1 MMTSDSRN
9 NSQLRVIGAG
19 VAGSI
24 MAYLATMNGLAV
36 ETYDISSSYTKPC
49 GEAFPLWLLG
59 VLDKW
64 NVPRPPIH
72 DRIHVF
78 KIYDENLNMIRVI
91 ESKEPV
97 WAIIDKA
104 AWINKIRDMVGIKT
118 IREQIKCSSDI
129 NGNVLF
135 FDARGPFASK
145 GRKVLVWQALAKNR
159 VGVSGEAIQVID
171 FREAPG
177 LVWMFSK
184 GDTINIGGG
193 FLGSN
198 APRARSLRVISRLF
212 GEQVETS
219 ILEEKYSLVTI
230 MPEISLGGNN
240 CIRVGEAAGLV
251 MSLGGEGIRPA
262 VLSAIAAFES
272 LRRSENG
279 VLSFDWNSYR
289 EKLRPLIYQVRINKL
304 IFSVSASLGS
314 TFAKKVLASLD
325 DDILVEWFEG
335 QLGLKT
341 SLPKLVGFILK
352 SLLE

>member
-1 MMTSDSRN
+1 MTSNSRN
-9 NSQLRVIGAG
+9 NSQLRIIGAG

-24 MAYLATMNGLAV
+24 MAYLATMNGFVV
-36 ETYDISSSYTKPC
+36 ETYDISPSYTKPC

-64 NVPRPPIH
+64 NVPRPPIY

-104 AWINKIRDMVGIKT
+104 VWINNIRNKVGIKT

-129 NGNVLF
+129 DDNVLF

-145 GRKVLVWQALAKNR
+145 GQKVLVWQALAKNR
-159 VGVSGEAIQVID
+159 IGISGEAIQVID
-171 FREAPG
+171 FGGAPG
-177 LVWMFSK
+177 LVWVFSK

-193 FLGSN
+193 FLGN
-198 APRARSLRVISRLF
+198 NTPRARSLKIISRLL
-212 GEQVETS
+212 GEQVENS
-219 ILEEKYSLVTI
+219 ILEEKHSIVTI
-230 MPEISLGGNN
+230 LPEISLGSGN

-272 LRRSENG
+272 LKYSGDGE
-279 VLSFDWNSYR
+279 LSFGWNSYR

-304 IFSVSASLGS
+304 IFGMSASLGS
-314 TFAKKVLASLD
+314 AFAKKVLASLD
-325 DDILVEWFEG
+325 DDILIEWFKG

-341 SLPKLVGFILK
+341 SLPKLTGFILK